1 MAPTLCKL
9 NLRKQKAPSME
20 GWLVKK
26 GQRAAVADSWKRRF
40 FTFERRTRTLRYY
53 EDEAARDRGEHKGEV
68 VVRGVNPCEH
78 LQGAS
83 GHKPH
88 RFDFS
93 LVDDSGARP
102 VLGVSASDPAERQ
115 RWIDAVGSSPPLYDD
130 KFVTVFEHGVL
141 VKWYGTRMLVVPSDT
156 LVPFEK
162 VVSVEAP
169 EGGCAYAKQWG
180 MGLTRPDVWFA
191 CDMTVPRRVENCL
204 VLEAQDSMMK
214 MGFSVEAEEG
224 RDRRQD
230 VLRLIEQGVA
240 RVRARREQD
249 PQIKS

>member
-1 MAPTLCKL
+1 
-9 NLRKQKAPSME
+9 ME